1 MLDHWLLVTGGAG
14 DLGQRLEV
22 APALAGLEAV
32 QCVDFGHVPRPE
44 TCDSRAVMLVSG
56 DDVHDDDFGAVGADL
71 VAAVVLGAAG
81 VGRQADQERCCGR
94 DQYQLNCASHLY
106 PCS

>member
-22 APALAGLEAV
+22 ALALAGLEAV

-71 VAAVVLGAAG
+71 VAAVVFGAAG
-81 VGRQADQERCCGR
+81 VGCQADDERGGGG
-94 DQYQLNCASHLY
+94 DQ
-106 PCS
+106 